1 MNSDENNNSMM
12 VNSSKTNDYEP
23 PTDEPTDNS
32 TVQPTEET
40 PENTI
45 EQPTEETTEEYRYP
59 DYTIPDTVI
68 KPVKQHTKK
77 KRHDISEIKL
87 INKMND
93 QILLLKKE
101 IKHLK
106 KIYTKRRKLKEE
118 SR

>member
-12 VNSSKTNDYEP
+12 VNSSKTNDYESTYDP
-23 PTDEPTDNS
+23 PP
-32 TVQPTEET
+32 
-40 PENTI
+40 
-45 EQPTEETTEEYRYP
+45 EQPTENSTEQATEENTTEENTTEEYRSP

-77 KRHDISEIKL
+77 KKHDISEIKL

-118 SR
+118 II